1 MSITKRLTLTQ
12 PTHVNSVLDTIG
24 NTPLIKL
31 NNIVKDATFP
41 VFCKAEFF
49 NPGHSTK
56 DRIAI
61 VMIEKAE
68 REGKLKPGGTIIEAT
83 SGNTGFSLA
92 MVAANKGYNCIFA
105 VTGKISE
112 EKKSL
117 LRSMGA
123 EVVVCP
129 ANVKPDDPQSYYSQA
144 RRLGEEIPNSFYVNQ
159 YFNLA
164 NSEAHYLTTG
174 PEIWK
179 QTNGRITHYI
189 AAAGTGGTLSGTA
202 RYLKEQ
208 NPNINVIG
216 IDAQGSILKK
226 YHETGI
232 FDEKEIFPYTMEG
245 VGKNMIPDNVDF
257 DVIDTFIKVSDKDA
271 AMTAR
276 AVSRN
281 EGLFVGHSSG
291 AAMWGMLSIM
301 DQFNPN
307 DCVVVMFPDHGS
319 RYLGKIY
326 SDEWMKSQGFM

>member
-12 PTHVNSVLDTIG
+12 PTHINSVLDIIG

-31 NNIVKDATFP
+31 SNIAKDIDCSF
-41 VFCKAEFF
+41 FCKAEFF

-56 DRIAI
+56 DRIA
-61 VMIEKAE
+61 VMMIEKAE
-68 REGKLKPGGTIIEAT
+68 RDGLLNPGGTIIEAT

-92 MVAANKGYNCIFA
+92 MVAANKGYKCIFA

-117 LRSMGA
+117 LRAMGA

-129 ANVKPDDPQSYYSQA
+129 ANVKPDDPLSYYSQA
-144 RRLGEEIPNSFYVNQ
+144 RRLSEEIPNSYYVNQ

-179 QTNGRITHYI
+179 QTNGKLTHYV

-202 RYLKEQ
+202 RYLKVQ
-208 NPNINVIG
+208 NPNIKVIG
-216 IDAQGSILKK
+216 IDAYGSILKK

-257 DVIDTFIKVSDKDA
+257 DVIDQFVKVSDKDA
-271 AMTAR
+271 ALTAR
-276 AVSRN
+276 VISKK

-291 AAMWGMLSIM
+291 AAMWGAMSLRNT
-301 DQFNPN
+301 FKPK

-326 SDEWMKSQGFM
+326 SDDWMKSQGFM